1 MFPRQDK
8 INVRLIHL
16 QDKQHGKTRKLQ
28 TGFKISKDDET
39 WHEEV
44 AYSKSDDKQ
53 TKEVIKTRKS
63 SLKITPLQQHFASC
77 DQ

>member
-39 WHEEV
+39 
-44 AYSKSDDKQ
+44 
-53 TKEVIKTRKS
+53 
-63 SLKITPLQQHFASC
+63 
-77 DQ
+77 